1 MFKRLGQMLGLAGR
15 AGRVGSSSREAGPA
29 LGEFVA
35 KQNVTIWTYGGTN
48 TLVPMQILA
57 NDIIEVLLIINMTQC
72 FCNCMKDCLI

>member
-15 AGRVGSSSREAGPA
+15 AGRSSREASPA

-57 NDIIEVLLIINMTQC
+57 NDIIEVLFIINMTQC